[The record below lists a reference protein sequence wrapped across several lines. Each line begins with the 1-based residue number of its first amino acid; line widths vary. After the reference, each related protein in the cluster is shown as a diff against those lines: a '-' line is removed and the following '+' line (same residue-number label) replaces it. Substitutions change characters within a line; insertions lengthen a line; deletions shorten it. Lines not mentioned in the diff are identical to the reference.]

1 MATQTSILN
10 LITDAIEDR
19 LTEKLITD
27 LDDNPDPDEEAQ
39 AGVVLQGKLL
49 DDPTITSIN
58 IIIRG
63 GDDKWPHT
71 LNVADQT
78 TAVRELAYEIGGGAF
93 NKRRFIIYLKLF
105 FEGEFE
111 PAVAREKANIVLS
124 RVENAIWSQNIRAIP
139 RDSFGEKIWRH
150 EVNDSWIRDGGG
162 PGIYIYRGQVFVTYF
177 TNVDVREVS
186 A

>member
-1 MATQTSILN
+1 MPEQTSILN
-10 LITDAIEDR
+10 LITEAIEER

-27 LDDNPDPDEEAQ
+27 LVDNPDPDDEAQ

-49 DDPTITSIN
+49 DDPTITQIN
-58 IIIRG
+58 VIIRG
-63 GDDKWPHT
+63 GDDKWAHT

-93 NKRRFIIYLKLF
+93 NKRRFVIYLKLF
-105 FEGEFE
+105 FEGEFDS
-111 PAVAREKANIVLS
+111 AVARKKANVVLS

-139 RDSFGEKIWRH
+139 RDTFGEKIWRH
-150 EVNDSWIRDGGG
+150 EVNDSWMRDGGG
-162 PGIYIYRGQVFVTYF
+162 PGIYIYRGQVFVSYF